1 MHGVDLHTHSNISD
15 GTLSPQQLVEAAA
28 ASFIH
33 TLALTDHDTMD
44 GLELAREV
52 AKDHAIK
59 IISGVEISSQWSRPA
74 TKKNYGVHIVALD
87 IKILSHYNR
96 LWNSKTDS
104 CWTLKRICELLIPLI
119 GEDIYP
125 DVVAKVDNIPD
136 RVTRTHIAKTLVEK
150 GIVTRPQQA
159 FDKYIKEGKK
169 AYVKFDGLGLEETIQ
184 VIHASGGYAVL
195 AHPTRYDLSATN
207 IRYLIEIFAKFGG
220 DAVELPPA
228 ADPASTRQ
236 MVDRMIAE
244 HGLKVSVGSDY
255 HGDNMPWIKL
265 GIFQQLKKGK
275 LASGR
280 VLNRLEISIF
290 NKWWSSIVLNI
301 AVK

>member
-28 ASFIH
+28 GKFIH

-44 GLELAREV
+44 GLVLAEEA
-52 AKDHAIK
+52 AKNHEIK

-74 TKKNYGVHIVALD
+74 TKKNYGVHIVALNVQNPEPLQKALNQQ
-87 IKILSHYNR
+87 KIIR
-96 LWNSKTDS
+96 AERSKQ
-104 CWTLKRICELLIPLI
+104 ICDLLVPLI
-119 GEDIYP
+119 GQDIYA
-125 DVVAKVDNIPD
+125 DVIAKVDNIPD

-184 VIHASGGYAVL
+184 VIHDSGGFAVL

-228 ADPASTRQ
+228 IDPSSTRQ

-244 HGLKVSVGSDY
+244 QGLKVSIGSDF
-255 HGDNMPWIKL
+255 HGDNMPWVKL
-265 GIFQQLKKGK
+265 GQVPSLKPGQVGIWE
-275 LASGR
+275 SF
-280 VLNRLEISIF
+280 V
-290 NKWWSSIVLNI
+290 
-301 AVK
+301 